1 LCVNRL
7 NNRSRLNARNNLGND
22 NSRSVGIAHHETEN
36 FILMSSLRDLWQE
49 LCSYDNLFLAYTK
62 ARKHKTRKDYIIEFE
77 KNLKDNLLLL
87 RSELSLHC
95 YDPKPLVNF
104 TIHDPKMRKI
114 SKSDFRDR
122 VIHHALCNIIE
133 PIFEKT
139 FIYDSYA
146 NRINKGALKAID
158 RFDRFKR
165 KVTRNNTLRCYV
177 LKADIRKYFD
187 NIEHEIL
194 LSIIKKRIFDKRVI
208 WLIRKI
214 LANPSSSD
222 KGMPLGNLTSQFFAN
237 VYLNELDY
245 FVKHKLKAR
254 YYIRYVDD
262 FVIFN
267 TDAEILEDYKRQIN
281 LFLREK
287 LDIELHPE
295 KSKVLRL
302 SERLTFLGFRI
313 FYHHKL
319 LKKSNMV
326 RMKGRIEA
334 LKQEYAEKKMD
345 YDSIYDFLEGWI
357 AYAKNA
363 DTYNLRKRIMAEV
376 SEAFCGEISTKEINR
391 FLKE

>member
-1 LCVNRL
+1 MCVNRL

-77 KNLKDNLLLL
+77 KDLKDNLLLL

>member
-1 LCVNRL
+1 MCVNRL